1 MNFVVN
7 FFHRRGSKDSP
18 TFIWLISLVSL
29 VVILGL
35 VMVLSSSSI
44 DSLKSSNN
52 AFGSFLRQL
61 LFVGIGF
68 LAMFVVSRM
77 SINLIYK
84 MTPVAYFVSIGMQ
97 LLVFTGFGVSVKGN
111 TNWIGFFGF
120 SIQPSEFFKLT
131 MVLVCARLIEMRIRS
146 IDDVRSFTWPVLAL
160 GVIGIVL
167 VLAGKDLGTSL
178 IIAMILFGMLLL
190 SGVSWQ
196 AIKVPLL
203 VGIAGVTVLVLT
215 GGSRIGRFQAWL
227 GIGDGTSPYDWQSE
241 HGIWAVAAGRFN
253 GVGLGNSKLKWTW
266 IPEVETDYIFAI
278 IGEEWGWIG
287 AVLFILFFLLLA
299 NLMRRVAIES
309 NTLFKRMTVT
319 GIMLWITIQAF
330 VNIAVVL
337 KLLPVLGVPL
347 PLVSYGGSSLL
358 SSMLAIGV
366 VLAIDR
372 DNHGLVAPPLRMPR
386 RVSVR

>member
-7 FFHRRGSKDSP
+7 FFHRRGSRDSP

-52 AFGSFLRQL
+52 PFGSFLRQL
-61 LFVGIGF
+61 LFVGLGF
-68 LAMFVVSRM
+68 LAMLTVSRLN
-77 SINLIYK
+77 IALVYRY
-84 MTPVAYFVSIGMQ
+84 TPFAYFASLVLQ
-97 LLVFTGFGVSVKGN
+97 LLVFSPLGVSVKGN
-111 TNWIGFFGF
+111 TNWIGVFGF

-131 MVLVCARLIEMRIRS
+131 MILVCARLIEMRIRS
-146 IDDVRSFTWPVLAL
+146 IDDVRMFTWPVLAL
-160 GVIGIVL
+160 GAAGIALVIG
-167 VLAGKDLGTSL
+167 GKDLGTSL

-196 AIKVPLL
+196 AIKVPLMIGAVGVSIL
-203 VGIAGVTVLVLT
+203 VAI
-215 GGSRIGRFQAWL
+215 GGSRIGRIQAWL
-227 GIGDGTSPYDWQSE
+227 GTGDGTSPYDWQSE
-241 HGIWAVAAGRFN
+241 HGIWAVAAGHFN

-287 AVLFILFFLLLA
+287 AVLFIIFFLILA

-309 NTLFKRMTVT
+309 DTLFKRMTVT
-319 GIMLWITIQAF
+319 GIMVWITIQAF

-337 KLLPVLGVPL
+337 RLLPVLGVPL

-358 SSMLAIGV
+358 SSMLAIGL

-372 DNHGLVAPPLRMPR
+372 DNHGLVAQPLRMPR
-386 RVSVR
+386 RVRAR